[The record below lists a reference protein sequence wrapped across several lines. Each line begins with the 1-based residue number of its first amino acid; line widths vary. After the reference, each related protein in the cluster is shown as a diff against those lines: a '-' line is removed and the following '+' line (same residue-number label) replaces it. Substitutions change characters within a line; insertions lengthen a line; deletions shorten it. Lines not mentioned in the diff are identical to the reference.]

1 MHQRLIENFLRDC
14 HTPLKWITYE
24 SWQEEKIK
32 QVFYNLTKI
41 KRFPRREIMAGRWQ
55 CNRMFLHVFPF
66 LVSWSED
73 GQFLQSVLTNV
84 ERGETDTDG
93 DRTFDP
99 VHGQALVKATD
110 DPFRPKRRGGEIS
123 LRQQQLKSNVKLGS
137 FLPVDVVN
145 GSSNGVVR
153 IIAAVE
159 TWRLHPP
166 SDDIQWIGSC
176 LSEKAG

>member
-1 MHQRLIENFLRDC
+1 M
-14 HTPLKWITYE
+14 
-24 SWQEEKIK
+24 
-32 QVFYNLTKI
+32 
-41 KRFPRREIMAGRWQ
+41 
-55 CNRMFLHVFPF
+55 
-66 LVSWSED
+66 
-73 GQFLQSVLTNV
+73 TNV

-110 DPFRPKRRGGEIS
+110 DPFRPKRRGGDQFTATTIK
-123 LRQQQLKSNVKLGS
+123 LNVKLGS

-159 TWRLHPP
+159 T
-166 SDDIQWIGSC
+166 
-176 LSEKAG
+176 